1 MKKVIREGVF
11 ETNSS
16 SSHSVVLK
24 KKENDN
30 VDEDASYEIRTPLA
44 KTMFLIGLYTSIKED
59 SHYGEDGEDDEYAHY
74 EIESEGVLIKF
85 IKIIIEEYIA
95 MSNITEEEFK
105 KQYHESK
112 FTYQGRCHCSNFF
125 EEGALIDCDCSFH
138 TFSNVTFALKLPD
151 DATDSFYHEKAKEL
165 LSDEYKF
172 VLKEFY
178 CGVYQVG
185 DGEIY

>member
-1 MKKVIREGVF
+1 MKKIIREGVF

-44 KTMFLIGLYTSIKED
+44 KTLFLIGLYTSIKED
-59 SHYGEDGEDDEYAHY
+59 SCYDEDDEYAHY
-74 EIESEGVLIKF
+74 EIESEDVLIKF
-85 IKIIIEEYIA
+85 IKLVIEEYIS

-105 KQYHESK
+105 KQYHESN

-138 TFSNVTFALKLPD
+138 TFSNITFALKLADNAPD
-151 DATDSFYHEKAKEL
+151 SYYREKAKEL

-178 CGVYQVG
+178 CCLYQVG
-185 DGEIY
+185 NGEIY